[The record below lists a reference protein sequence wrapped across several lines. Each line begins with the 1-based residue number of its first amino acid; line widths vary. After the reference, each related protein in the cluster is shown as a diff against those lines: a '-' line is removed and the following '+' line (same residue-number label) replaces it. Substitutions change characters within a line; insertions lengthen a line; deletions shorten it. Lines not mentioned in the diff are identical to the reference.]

1 MKHKKKRTKK
11 TVVKKF
17 NMFKNNKEENV
28 FNLKFKIFFYAI
40 IIVFVYNYI
49 SKPHPSDVDKLVN
62 NFTTVSSKVKEYIKD
77 NKQDILSYKTT
88 SSQYCDKIRK
98 YCSIGI
104 TNIDGV
110 NESFAPDSQ
119 NAFYHIVIRENGKD
133 YFNFL
138 IVISYPEG
146 QSERSERELKY
157 NEDSRIVKNYS
168 SKNMYYVNYKIRG
181 FSLGYKDYPN
191 IKEDEKQIGYFDNV
205 NLSQ

>member
-11 TVVKKF
+11 TVVKKIK
-17 NMFKNNKEENV
+17 MFKSSKEENA
-28 FNLKFKIFFYAI
+28 FKLKFKIVLYAI
-40 IIVFVYNYI
+40 IIVFLYNYL
-49 SKPHPSDVDKLVN
+49 SKPHPSELDKLEN

-77 NKQDILSYKTT
+77 HKQDILSYKTT

-138 IVISYPEG
+138 IVIPYPEG
-146 QSERSERELKY
+146 QSKRSERELKY
-157 NEDSRIVKNYS
+157 NEDARIVKNYS

-181 FSLGYKDYPN
+181 FSLESKDYPN
-191 IKEDEKQIGYFDNV
+191 IKEDENQIGYFDNV